1 MGERKLTV
9 NGLVKIYNYVLH
21 GMAVCSGIT
30 IVTAVV
36 LIIIDVLMRI
46 TGLDPLLFILTTV
59 EYILLYFTMLAAPYL
74 VRIKGHVFI
83 DAVTQFFPPVIKKI
97 VAKIVYL
104 ACIVASA
111 IYGYHLIVLFVE
123 AIQSG
128 EIDMRS
134 FEIPI
139 WILVAPMPLCFFM
152 CVMEFGRFL
161 IGIDDMYEL
170 TIVERDTV

>member
-1 MGERKLTV
+1 MS
-9 NGLVKIYNYVLH
+9 GLVRIYNYLLR
-21 GMAVCSGIT
+21 GMAVCAGI
-30 IVTAVV
+30 IISTAVV

-59 EYILLYFTMLAAPYL
+59 EYSLLWFTMLAAPYL

-104 ACIVASA
+104 ACIVASLV
-111 IYGYHLIVLFVE
+111 YCFHLIMLLVE

-134 FEIPI
+134 FEIPM
-139 WILVAPMPLCFFM
+139 WILFAPMPLCFIM
-152 CVMEFGRFL
+152 CAIEFGRYL
-161 IGIDDMYEL
+161 IGIDDMYDQK
-170 TIVERDTV
+170 IVEREVV

>member
-1 MGERKLTV
+1 
-9 NGLVKIYNYVLH
+9 
-21 GMAVCSGIT
+21 MAVCAGIT
-30 IVTAVV
+30 ITIAVV

-59 EYILLYFTMLAAPYL
+59 EYILLWFTMLAAPYL

-83 DAVTQFFPPVIKKI
+83 DAVTQFLPPVIKKA

-104 ACIVASA
+104 ACIVASTV
-111 IYGYHLIVLFVE
+111 YFYHLIILLAE
-123 AIQSG
+123 AIESG

-139 WILVAPMPLCFFM
+139 WILFAPMPLCYFM
-152 CVMEFGRFL
+152 CVMEFGRYL
-161 IGIDDMYEL
+161 IGIDDMYVQ
-170 TIVERDTV
+170 TIAERDTV

>member
-1 MGERKLTV
+1 
-9 NGLVKIYNYVLH
+9 
-21 GMAVCSGIT
+21 MAIGAGIT

-59 EYILLYFTMLAAPYL
+59 EYILLWFTMLAAPYL

-83 DAVTQFFPPVIKKI
+83 DAVTQFFPPRIKMV

-111 IYGYHLIVLFVE
+111 IYGYQLIVLFVE

-139 WILVAPMPLCFFM
+139 WILFVPMPLCFFM
-152 CVMEFGRFL
+152 CAEPNRN
-161 IGIDDMYEL
+161 
-170 TIVERDTV
+170 